1 MDKKTET
8 NNLNTTQ
15 KLRFFSSTGQSYE
28 FTANSKEKF
37 NSIYDNFNKSY
48 NFTNSNKKPIALCNG
63 ENVQFDKNLEQNNIT
78 DDSSV
83 VLVIQDENESE
94 SMQNQLMQQQMISQ
108 QNMQESMMSMMA
120 NQISQ
125 QQVQMEKM
133 LNSNCGNQKQ
143 QGNEICVIFRNNSAN
158 GKNSAPITI
167 QCMKNEKV
175 STLIEK
181 YRNKTNDRDL
191 TEKFV
196 FNANTLDPQ
205 LFVFETGITDG
216 SHIFIVETKGVDGAY
231 KIKNN

>member
-28 FTANSKEKF
+28 FTANSKEIF
-37 NSIYDNFNKSY
+37 NSIYNNFNKSY

-63 ENVQFDKNLEQNNIT
+63 ENVQFDKNLEQNNIK

-143 QGNEICVIFRNNSAN
+143 QGTEICVIFNSAN
-158 GKNSAPITI
+158 GKNSAPIMI

-196 FNANTLDPQ
+196 FNAKALEPQ

-216 SHIFIVETKGVDGAY
+216 SHIFIVETKGVNGTY
-231 KIKNN
+231 KIQNN

>member
-15 KLRFFSSTGQSYE
+15 KLRFISSTGQSYE
-28 FTANSKEKF
+28 FTANSKENF
-37 NSIYDNFNKSY
+37 NSIYYNFNKSN

-63 ENVQFDKNLEQNNIT
+63 ENVQFDKNLEQNNIK
-78 DDSSV
+78 DDSAV
-83 VLVIQDENESE
+83 LLVIQDENESE
-94 SMQNQLMQQQMISQ
+94 SMLNQLMQQQMISQ

-191 TEKFV
+191 TEKFE

-216 SHIFIVETKGVDGAY
+216 SHIFIVKTKGVDGGY

>member
-1 MDKKTET
+1 M
-8 NNLNTTQ
+8 
-15 KLRFFSSTGQSYE
+15 
-28 FTANSKEKF
+28 
-37 NSIYDNFNKSY
+37 
-48 NFTNSNKKPIALCNG
+48 
-63 ENVQFDKNLEQNNIT
+63 
-78 DDSSV
+78 
-83 VLVIQDENESE
+83 VIQDENESE
-94 SMQNQLMQQQMISQ
+94 SMLNQLMQQQMISQ

-216 SHIFIVETKGVDGAY
+216 SHIFIVKTKGVDGGY

>member
-1 MDKKTET
+1 
-8 NNLNTTQ
+8 
-15 KLRFFSSTGQSYE
+15 
-28 FTANSKEKF
+28 
-37 NSIYDNFNKSY
+37 
-48 NFTNSNKKPIALCNG
+48 
-63 ENVQFDKNLEQNNIT
+63 
-78 DDSSV
+78 
-83 VLVIQDENESE
+83 
-94 SMQNQLMQQQMISQ
+94 
-108 QNMQESMMSMMA
+108 
-120 NQISQ
+120 
-125 QQVQMEKM
+125 ME
-133 LNSNCGNQKQ
+133 
-143 QGNEICVIFRNNSAN
+143 
-158 GKNSAPITI
+158 KNSAPIMI